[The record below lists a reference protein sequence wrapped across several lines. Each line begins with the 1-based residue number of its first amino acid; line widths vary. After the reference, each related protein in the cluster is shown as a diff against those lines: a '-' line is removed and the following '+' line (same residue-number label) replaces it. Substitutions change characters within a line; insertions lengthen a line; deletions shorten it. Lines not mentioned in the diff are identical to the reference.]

1 VLWDL
6 DDPWIID
13 SGSQQFSKN
22 PWSPFEGRKI
32 QARVVRTLL
41 RGQTVYAG
49 GEIRVGAGFG
59 RFLSGR
65 DDYSLA
71 GPVR

>member
-1 VLWDL
+1 LGQLARV
-6 DDPWIID
+6 IA
-13 SGSQQFSKN
+13 N

-41 RGQTVYAG
+41 RGQTVYAN

-59 RFLSGR
+59 RFLSGQ
-65 DDYSLA
+65 DDYALA
-71 GPVR
+71 PGELGTRP